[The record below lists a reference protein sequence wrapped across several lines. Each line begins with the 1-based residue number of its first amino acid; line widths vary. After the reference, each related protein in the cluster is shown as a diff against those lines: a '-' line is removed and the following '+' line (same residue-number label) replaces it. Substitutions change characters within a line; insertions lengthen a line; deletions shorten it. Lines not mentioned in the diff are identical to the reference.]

1 MKTKPNTDMIKRLT
15 LTLACVAVLSAAGQ
29 QTGGID
35 ADLLA
40 RLRAAQ
46 PHTAAN
52 RALGNAVAGASINS
66 LAANRLRPAGDTYFS
81 HRVNSLG
88 ITDQQNSGR
97 CWLFTG
103 LNVLRAKAQAR
114 HGLGEFTFSQ
124 NFLFFYDQ
132 LEKSNLFLQAV
143 IDHAS
148 EPMDSQ
154 FVTWLFRNPLS
165 DGGQFTGVS
174 DLVMKYGLVPSSV
187 MPETYSA
194 NHTGQMAQLISL
206 KLREQGLELRSMAA
220 DGATAADLVARKEE
234 MLSTI
239 YQMLAVCL
247 GEPPEKF
254 TWTQTTADGRPDPT
268 AEYTPKSFYE
278 KFVGTDLN
286 NNYVMLMN
294 DPSRP
299 YHKVYTIDMDRHVY
313 DGANWTYIN
322 LPMDELKA
330 IAIASIQ
337 DSTML
342 YYSCD
347 VGKFLDSENGRLDV
361 ENYDYASLMGTDF
374 TMDKAARIR
383 TYASL
388 STHAMTL
395 MAVDL
400 DGEGRP
406 RQWMVENSWGAD
418 SGYKGHL
425 IMTDR
430 WFDEYT
436 FRLVAERKYVP
447 AKTLKLLEQEPVRLP
462 AWDPMFA
469 PEP

>member
-1 MKTKPNTDMIKRLT
+1 MIKRLT
-15 LTLACVAVLSAAGQ
+15 LALACAAALALPAQ
-29 QTGGID
+29 TTGGID

-46 PHTAAN
+46 PRSATDSALANAA
-52 RALGNAVAGASINS
+52 AGASLNALS
-66 LAANRLRPAGDTYFS
+66 ANRLRPAGDAYFS
-81 HRVNSLG
+81 NRVNSRG
-88 ITDQQNSGR
+88 ITDQQSSGR

-103 LNVLRAKAQAR
+103 LNVLRAKAQAE

-124 NFLFFYDQ
+124 NYLFFYDQ
-132 LEKSNLFLQAV
+132 LEKSNLFLQAI
-143 IDHAS
+143 IDNAAK
-148 EPMDSQ
+148 PMDDQ
-154 FVTWLFRNPLS
+154 LVTWLFKHPLS

-194 NHTGQMAQLISL
+194 NHTATMSELIAL
-206 KLREQGLELRSMAA
+206 KLREQALELRRMAA
-220 DGATAADLVARKEE
+220 AGKSKADLETRKEE
-234 MLSTI
+234 MLATV
-239 YQMLAVCL
+239 YHMLAVCL
-247 GEPPEKF
+247 GEPPTKF
-254 TWTQTTADGRPDPT
+254 AWTQTTASGKPGPT
-268 AEYTPKSFYE
+268 ADYTPLSFFE
-278 KFVGTDLN
+278 KFVGTDLKK
-286 NNYVMLMN
+286 NYVMLMN

-299 YHKVYTIDMDRHVY
+299 YHKAYTIDMDRHVY
-313 DGANWTYIN
+313 DGENWTYVN

-330 IAIASIQ
+330 IAIASIK

-347 VGKFLDSENGRLDV
+347 VGKFLDSKAGRLDV
-361 ENYDYASLMGTDF
+361 DNYNYGALLGTDF
-374 TMDKAARIR
+374 GMDKADRIR
-383 TYASL
+383 TFASL
-388 STHAMTL
+388 SSHAMTL

-400 DGEGRP
+400 DAEGRP

-418 SGYKGHL
+418 AGYKGHL

-447 AKTLKLLEQEPVRLP
+447 KETLRLLEQEPERLP